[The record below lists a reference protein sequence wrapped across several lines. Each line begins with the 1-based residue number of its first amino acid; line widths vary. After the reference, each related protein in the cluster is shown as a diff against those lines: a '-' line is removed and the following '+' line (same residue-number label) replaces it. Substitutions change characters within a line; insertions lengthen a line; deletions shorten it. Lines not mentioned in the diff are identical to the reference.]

1 MIEYAK
7 IYYFYQTPAITVLRF
22 LLLIIL
28 TLLVFI
34 TRSQIP
40 VLLLSCFLMF
50 EVFFRFKIS
59 RLKPSLS
66 IKDNDG
72 KNIYDSFTLEALSVF
87 VTSTN
92 IKNLIKT
99 LLHKKESK
107 FIVQKGDL
115 EELEISLLDVSY
127 EELGKQAFELARNAK
142 GKAVTLM
149 DLFAA
154 YILLTESRTKLLFN
168 KNLKKEE
175 FMHILYWVRSTF
187 PSEESKKPYRIHFW
201 GEGIGEEWVFGW
213 TIETKKY
220 MLDLTP
226 KVLQEKPKL
235 VGREREYKETIE
247 ALYKNKSV
255 ILVGEAGS
263 GKSSLVNTLAFES
276 FLGEVKG
283 SLSHQRFFQLLVD
296 LLLAGSGNQ
305 GDLQER
311 LGNVIAEIAHAGNL
325 IIFIPDIEN
334 ILGAPTFNLNLAG
347 TLVPYLER
355 GAIRII
361 GTTTPGAFKKF
372 IEPMHSL
379 VDIFG
384 MVKLGDPDKETAI
397 QMLFEKAPDIERGNN
412 VFLTFRSIV
421 TAFNYANKYLQGR
434 AMPGAA
440 VSLLEDTVA
449 MVTTQKGNIVEE
461 KDVIEKV
468 ESKTKIAIGAPQKKE
483 KELLL
488 HLEDKI
494 HKHIIDQE
502 VAVHAI
508 SEGLRRIRTGLES
521 PTKPVSFLFLGPTGV
536 GKTETAKTLSSIYF
550 GDESKMIRVDMSE
563 YSTDEG
569 VKRLLGGLTDEEGL
583 TDKVYEHPFSLVL
596 LDEFEKANTKILDL
610 FLQVLDDGRLTDNKG
625 RTVSFVDTIIIATSN
640 AASEYT
646 REVVKNGKAIDKKF
660 QEDLLEF
667 LQKNNI
673 FKPELLN
680 RFDEIV
686 VFKPIGENETTQ
698 IAKLMLNELSKKL
711 LEKDITVTF
720 EDKLIAKIVKEGVN
734 EQFGARPLRRY
745 IQDNIE
751 DLIAQKMLKD
761 EIKRGSNIVCSTDN
775 ANNIIISLSENKD

>member
-1 MIEYAK
+1 MIEYAR
-7 IYYFYQTPAITVLRF
+7 IYYLYQTPLAKTLRI
-22 LLLIIL
+22 LLLVIL
-28 TLLVFI
+28 AWLVFI
-34 TRSQIP
+34 TRSQISIFI
-40 VLLLSCFLMF
+40 LSLFLML
-50 EVFFRFKIS
+50 EVFFHFKIA
-59 RLKPSLS
+59 RLTPPLS
-66 IKDNDG
+66 IQQNDG
-72 KNIYDSFTLEALSVF
+72 KNIFDSFALDALSVF
-87 VTSTN
+87 ITSTN

-99 LLHKKESK
+99 LLRKKEIQ
-107 FIVQKGDL
+107 FILQKGDFT
-115 EELEISLLDVSY
+115 EKEISLLELSS
-127 EELGKQAFELARNAK
+127 EELGNQAFNLAKNAK
-142 GKAVTLM
+142 GKAVTTM
-149 DLFAA
+149 DLFAT
-154 YILLTESRTKLLFN
+154 YILLTENQTKLLFN

-175 FMHILYWVRSTF
+175 FMHILYWARSTF
-187 PSEESKKPYRIHFW
+187 LNEENKKPYRIRFW

-226 KVLQEKPKL
+226 RVLQEKPKL

-263 GKSSLVNTLAFES
+263 GKTSLVETLAFES
-276 FLGEVKG
+276 FLGEIKG
-283 SLSHQRFFQLLVD
+283 NLSYQRFFQLLVD
-296 LLLAGSGNQ
+296 RLLAGSTNQ
-305 GDLQER
+305 GELEER
-311 LGNVIAEIAHAGNL
+311 LDSVIAEIAHAGNL
-325 IIFIPDIEN
+325 IIFLPDIEN
-334 ILGAPTFNLNLAG
+334 ILGASTFNLNLAG

-384 MVKLGDPDKETAI
+384 MVKLGDPDKETAL
-397 QMLFEKAPDIERGNN
+397 QMLFEKAPDIEKRSN
-412 VFLTFRSIV
+412 VSLTYRAV
-421 TAFNYANKYLQGR
+421 VAAFNYAGKYLQGR
-434 AMPGAA
+434 VMPGAA
-440 VSLLEDTVA
+440 VTLLEDTTN
-449 MVTTQKGNIVEE
+449 MVTTLRKNIVEE

-468 ESKTKIAIGAPQKKE
+468 ESKTKIAVGVPQKKE

-488 HLEDKI
+488 HLEDEI
-494 HKHIIDQE
+494 HKRIIDQGE
-502 VAVHAI
+502 AVHAI

-521 PTKPVSFLFLGPTGV
+521 PTKPISFLFLGPTGV

-563 YSTDEG
+563 YSTIDG
-569 VKRLLGGLTDEEGL
+569 VKRLLGGVADEEGI
-583 TDKVYEHPFSLVL
+583 TDKVFEHPFSLVL
-596 LDEFEKANTKILDL
+596 LDEFEKANVKILDL

-640 AASEYT
+640 AASEFI
-646 REVVKNGKAIDKKF
+646 REVVKNGKPIDKSF
-660 QEDLLEF
+660 QANLLEF

-686 VFKPIGENETTQ
+686 VFKPIGHNETIQ
-698 IAKLMLNELSKKL
+698 IVKLMLKELSKKL
-711 LEKDITVTF
+711 LEKDIIVSF
-720 EDKLIAKIVKEGVN
+720 EDKLISKIVKEGVN

-761 EIKRGSNIVCSTDN
+761 EIRRGSNIACSTDN
-775 ANNIIISLSENKD
+775 TNNITISVS